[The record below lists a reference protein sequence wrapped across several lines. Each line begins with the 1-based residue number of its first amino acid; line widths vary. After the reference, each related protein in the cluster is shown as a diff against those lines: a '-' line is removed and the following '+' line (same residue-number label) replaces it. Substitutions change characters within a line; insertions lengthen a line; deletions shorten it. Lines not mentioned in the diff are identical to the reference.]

1 MVAVM
6 TSAERLEAALEGR
19 PVDHLPFAPFLAY
32 LWESLP
38 ESVQS
43 RGRLAFNEAIGADSL
58 WRGAPCPVVPLI
70 DGAEIVEAVSQDGLR
85 HQEIRTPVG
94 TLHRAW
100 QTSETGNTAFLVQ
113 HPLKRE
119 GDWKTLLWLEEH
131 TRFALDLEPV
141 EQHFEADGRRGL
153 SVGILM
159 PRTKTAFQS
168 LVEQEAGTQELAYAL
183 ADFPDTVEA
192 LWRRMMEND
201 LIAARLAA
209 EADTPYR
216 YFITWEDSGT
226 QNYSPSQYARFIEP
240 EIAGLVAVLARAG
253 GKRYIQHACGH
264 VRRLLEPMR
273 RSGIFAIESISPPP
287 TGNIEIAP
295 ARELLGPDVAIIGGL
310 EPTTLLS
317 TSLQALEPYVEQTI
331 AALAGGPFVLANSD
345 SCPPGV
351 SVEKLALAAS
361 VAKRYRP

>member
-1 MVAVM
+1 MVAEM
-6 TSAERLEAALEGR
+6 TSAERLEAALEGH

-43 RGRLAFNEAIGADSL
+43 RGRLAFNEAAGADSL
-58 WRGAPCPVVPLI
+58 WRGAPCPVVQCTEGMETV
-70 DGAEIVEAVSQDGLR
+70 DSTAAGGFR
-85 HQEIRTPVG
+85 HQDLCTPVG
-94 TLHRAW
+94 TLRRTW
-100 QTSETGNTAFLVQ
+100 KTSAAGNTDFLVE

-119 GDWKTLLWLEEH
+119 EDWKTLLWIEEH
-131 TRFALDLEPV
+131 TRFMLDLEPV
-141 EQHFEADGRRGL
+141 KQHLEGDGKRGL
-153 SVGILM
+153 SVGILV

-183 ADFPDTVEA
+183 ADFPETVEA
-192 LWRRMMEND
+192 LWRQMMEND
-201 LIAARLAA
+201 LIATRLAA

-226 QNYSPSQYARFIEP
+226 QNYSPALYARFIEP
-240 EIAGLVAVLARAG
+240 EIARFVEVLAQSG
-253 GKRYIQHACGH
+253 GKHYMQHACGH
-264 VRRLLEPMR
+264 VQRLLAPMR

-287 TGNIEIAP
+287 TGNIDIAQ
-295 ARELLGPDVAIIGGL
+295 ARALLGPDVVIIGGL

-317 TSLQALEPYVEQTI
+317 ISLEALEPYVEQTI
-331 AALAGGPFVLANSD
+331 GELAGGPFVLANSD

-351 SVEKLALAAS
+351 SVEKLALVAA
-361 VAKRYRP
+361 VAKRHRQ